1 MRELKFRVWNNSD
14 RKMLFN
20 VSILQEA
27 PESEYGTLVKNKI
40 TGVVGIERS
49 HIMQYTGIKDKNN
62 KEIYEGDII
71 DVRIP
76 EDYGGTEDEEG
87 RSQFLCRQKV
97 EWSKT
102 GGYFSDEDTGEYRP
116 LLGSEEIEI
125 EIRGN
130 IYQNP
135 ELLEDDRAA
144 F

>member
-62 KEIYEGDII
+62 KEILSMCE
-71 DVRIP
+71 
-76 EDYGGTEDEEG
+76 
-87 RSQFLCRQKV
+87 FQKIMGV
-97 EWSKT
+97 QRMRKGVPNFFVDKKLNGQKLVGISLT
-102 GGYFSDEDTGEYRP
+102 RT
-116 LLGSEEIEI
+116 LGSIDHFLVQKRLKLKSGEI
-125 EIRGN
+125 
-130 IYQNP
+130 YTKTP
-135 ELLEDDRAA
+135 S